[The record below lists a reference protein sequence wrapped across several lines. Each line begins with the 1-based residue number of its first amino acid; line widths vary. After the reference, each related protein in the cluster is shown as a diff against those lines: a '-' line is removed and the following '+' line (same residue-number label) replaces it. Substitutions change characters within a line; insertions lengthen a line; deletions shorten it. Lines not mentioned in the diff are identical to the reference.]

1 MTRFPTL
8 KRFGYHR
15 MLSKRFPFALYYEVT
30 EETTRVVAVLD
41 MRRDPGGIQKVVQ
54 DRKITR

>member
-8 KRFGYHR
+8 KRVGYHR

-30 EETTRVVAVLD
+30 EETTWVVAVLD